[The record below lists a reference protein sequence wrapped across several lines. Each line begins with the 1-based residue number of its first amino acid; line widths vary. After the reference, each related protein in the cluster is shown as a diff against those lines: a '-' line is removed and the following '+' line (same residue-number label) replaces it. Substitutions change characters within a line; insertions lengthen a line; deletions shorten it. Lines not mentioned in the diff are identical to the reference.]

1 MDSKVTIRPA
11 LTSDL
16 PAIALLHIE
25 AHPNHPMTRLA
36 WSHPLDVYPIFL
48 ARCNLII
55 SLPYYHFLVA
65 TSCPVSPLS
74 SPKSSVEDIIGFVI
88 WKDGYDID
96 GGEERQEPEFKPEFP
111 PTANLGFMAS
121 FQGQNA
127 AHEKTLSIE
136 GMGELELL
144 DVRPSRQRKGVG
156 ALLLEAALKEVS
168 SFFSIFGIKLICY
181 LV

>member
-1 MDSKVTIRPA
+1 MIRPA

-25 AHPNHPMTRLA
+25 AHPNHPMTHLA
-36 WSHPLDVYPIFL
+36 WSHPLDAYPIFL
-48 ARCNLII
+48 ARYNLII

-65 TSCPVSPLS
+65 TQTPLSPVSSPIS
-74 SPKSSVEDIIGFVI
+74 SEEEILGFVI
-88 WKDGYDID
+88 WKDGYDVA
-96 GGEERQEPEFKPEFP
+96 GGEERQEPDFKPEFP

-121 FQGQNA
+121 FQ
-127 AHEKTLSIE
+127 
-136 GMGELELL
+136 LL
-144 DVRPSRQRKGVG
+144 DVRPSHQRKGVG

-168 SFFSIFGIKLICY
+168 SFVSIFGIKLICY

>member
-1 MDSKVTIRPA
+1 MDSKVMIRPA

-25 AHPNHPMTRLA
+25 AHPNHPMTHLA
-36 WSHPLDVYPIFL
+36 WSHPLDAYPIFL
-48 ARCNLII
+48 ARYNLII

-65 TSCPVSPLS
+65 TQTPLSPVSSPIS
-74 SPKSSVEDIIGFVI
+74 SEEEILGFVI
-88 WKDGYDID
+88 WKDGYDVAS
-96 GGEERQEPEFKPEFP
+96 GEERQEPDFKPEFP

-144 DVRPSRQRKGVG
+144 DVRPSHQRKGVG

-168 SFFSIFGIKLICY
+168 SFFLIFGIKLICY